1 MFHFILMASSSTTAI
16 IFTQMNHPLAMG
28 LMLLV
33 QTLFICLVT
42 GFTTQSFWF
51 SYILFLV
58 FLGGLLVLFIYVTS
72 LASNELFSLS
82 TSNLLFSLT
91 LLSMTLAFLFFTDSF
106 IWSHL
111 NQSYDMLALSNPPIQ
126 AEEACTPLTK
136 LYNNP
141 TSLITLMLALYL
153 FLTLI
158 AVVQI
163 TQVFAGPL
171 RPKN

>member
-1 MFHFILMASSSTTAI
+1 MLHFILMTSSSTTAI

-28 LMLLV
+28 FMLLI
-33 QTLFICLVT
+33 QTLLICILT
-42 GFTTQSFWF
+42 GLTAHSFWF
-51 SYILFLV
+51 SYMLFLV

-72 LASNELFSLS
+72 LASNELFSLFTPS
-82 TSNLLFSLT
+82 IVLT
-91 LLSMTLAFLFFTDSF
+91 LGIMSMTLLFTFLVDCSL
-106 IWSHL
+106 WAHL
-111 NQSYDMLALSNPPIQ
+111 NHSHDMLPSTLPPIQ
-126 AEEACTPLTK
+126 NEETSSALQK

-141 TSLITLMLALYL
+141 TGIVTLMLALYL

-158 AVVQI
+158 AAVKI